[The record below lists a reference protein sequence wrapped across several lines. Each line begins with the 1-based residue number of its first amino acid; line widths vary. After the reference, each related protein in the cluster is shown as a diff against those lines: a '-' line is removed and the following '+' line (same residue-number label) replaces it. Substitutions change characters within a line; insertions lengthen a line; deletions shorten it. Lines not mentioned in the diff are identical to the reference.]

1 MENLPLDSDLSSV
14 KYGDPRAREAQRLM
28 LIADAL
34 ILVLLVIAVRTLW
47 VGDWF
52 NSALLAVAVLTVL
65 AGRILNRRDRLE
77 ASVALVLSVVAAA
90 VSISMWE
97 SQGLYSGATL
107 AFPALLVVAGT
118 VATRRLFLGLLVF
131 MLCVVVAITSL
142 SVAGIRSYTPAPI
155 GWGRLTVICSILLV
169 SALAIS
175 LLMRDLRCARAL
187 LRQEVKRL
195 RASEAKLS
203 HLRQHD
209 SLTDLPNRQVIGE
222 LVQSAIERARGQGR
236 QLALVFVDVDNF
248 KTINDSL
255 GHAAG
260 DALLQIFAERL
271 QRTVRESDTVSRQGG
286 DEFIMTL
293 PDLDGQETALAVAR
307 RMQEIV
313 GQPITLGDMQLV
325 TSLSIG
331 MALFPRDG
339 DDFATL
345 LRKAELATQRAKAT
359 GRNTC
364 CLFDE
369 QMNVNTHE
377 RLSIEQD
384 LRQALAHNEFE
395 LYFQPIMALAEGR
408 LEGAEALL
416 RWRHPQRGI
425 LAPDVFID
433 VAEQSGLITS
443 IGDWVLLEACR
454 QAATWQGL
462 RVSVNLSAVQFH
474 RGNLEESVALAL
486 DASGLDPAL
495 LELELTESMLLED
508 SERFMQRLQNLK
520 RLGVQLAIDD
530 FGTGYSNLAY
540 LQRFQVDKLK
550 IDKSF
555 VTDLSSNEQNLA
567 IVTAII
573 QMARSLRLQTTAE
586 GIETAC
592 VQSALIDLGCKLGQG
607 YLFSRPMP
615 AGDFQGYAQRF
626 NA

>member
-1 MENLPLDSDLSSV
+1 MENPTLDPDLNSV
-14 KYGDPRAREAQRLM
+14 TYGDPRAREAQRLM
-28 LIADAL
+28 LIANAL
-34 ILVLLVIAVRTLW
+34 ILVLLVIAVRTLS

-52 NSALLAVAVLTVL
+52 NTALLAAALLAVLV
-65 AGRILNRRDRLE
+65 GRILNRRDRLE
-77 ASVALVLSVVAAA
+77 ASVALVLSVVTA
-90 VSISMWE
+90 VVGVSMWE
-97 SQGLYSGATL
+97 SQGLYSGAIL

-118 VATRRLFLGLLVF
+118 VATRRLFLGLLIC
-131 MLCVVVAITSL
+131 MLGIVIAITLL
-142 SVAGIRSYTPAPI
+142 SIAGVRSYVPEPI
-155 GWGRLTVICSILLV
+155 GWGRLTVVCAILVV

-187 LRQEVKRL
+187 LRHEVKRL

-203 HLRQHD
+203 HLKQHD

-260 DALLQIFAERL
+260 DALLQIIAERL
-271 QRTVRESDTVSRQGG
+271 QRAVRESDTVSRQGG

-313 GQPITLGDMQLV
+313 GQPIGLGDMQLV

-395 LYFQPIMALAEGR
+395 LYFQPIMDLTNRR

-416 RWRHPQRGI
+416 RWRHPQRGM
-425 LAPDVFID
+425 LSPDVFID

-454 QAATWQGL
+454 HAASWHGL

-508 SERFMQRLQNLK
+508 SERFLQRLQNLK

-592 VQSALIDLGCKLGQG
+592 VQSVLVELGCKLGQG
-607 YLFSRPMP
+607 YLFSRPVP
-615 AGDFQGYAQRF
+615 PEDFNGYARQFR
-626 NA
+626 A